1 MADSNRSA
9 HCPASPTMRPRN
21 AACSKDNQG
30 EYILTTKA
38 KSTDPINPAK
48 APSIVFFGDICG
60 AILRFPNARPTKK
73 AAVSLLHVHPNTRIV
88 TPKPC
93 SRLLSS
99 RRCEKPPAIQTTAK
113 VVIAKRPTRCSRLEA
128 PMPQRNRKRTTE
140 KNPPTKPSSPQKWAP
155 SKAPAA
161 PRYPTRRLGL

>member
-1 MADSNRSA
+1 MPAKSTESNLSRTPPCPGNNRPESLTRRSRLMADSNRSP

-38 KSTDPINPAK
+38 KSTDPINSAK

-73 AAVSLLHVHPNTRIV
+73 EAVSLLHVHPVSYTHL
-88 TPKPC
+88 T
-93 SRLLSS
+93 L
-99 RRCEKPPAIQTTAK
+99 
-113 VVIAKRPTRCSRLEA
+113 PT
-128 PMPQRNRKRTTE
+128 NRE
-140 KNPPTKPSSPQKWAP
+140 
-155 SKAPAA
+155 
-161 PRYPTRRLGL
+161 